1 MLTRMALPDGPL
13 AFFVTLSI
21 WSAFEALGVTPISVS
36 RDRAGS
42 QSRWPPRVWLHVSAL
57 SLALGVLTKGPVA
70 VVLVL
75 FVVAPVVVWERRRE
89 RGQAGR
95 AAPPLRFADMLA
107 ALALFALVTLP
118 WFVAV
123 TNAQGTGYLR
133 QFFVGENLDRFA
145 TTQNNDVRPL
155 WFYAPVVLGGLL
167 PWSLFAILWIAP
179 AARVLARTRRLSAP
193 EIRLAVWSLAPLAF
207 FSISIGKQPRYV
219 LPCLAPLA
227 VMLGRSIWNRLEHH
241 RAAGLPADR
250 QLATAGMFSGATL
263 AILGLLVLRVSPILS
278 AAGSG
283 WSRAGSI
290 AVVVAGVA
298 VFMSAITR
306 QARRLPLT
314 LTLAAAVAGFVLQ
327 TSVFATG
334 RPEPVEL
341 AAASMLVDGQPS
353 TTCACG
359 AFTRNLNFYTHAKTV
374 VGDPT
379 SEIERF
385 LSSPDRV
392 TAAVDSDALA
402 ALEAKW
408 QRRLPRL
415 LELSYLNVAALRLG
429 DLLNP
434 DSSRVRQRV
443 IVVANR

>member
-1 MLTRMALPDGPL
+1 
-13 AFFVTLSI
+13 
-21 WSAFEALGVTPISVS
+21 
-36 RDRAGS
+36 
-42 QSRWPPRVWLHVSAL
+42 
-57 SLALGVLTKGPVA
+57 
-70 VVLVL
+70 VLVL
-75 FVVAPVVVWERRRE
+75 IVVVPVVIWERRRATG
-89 RGQAGR
+89 RGGLRPGR
-95 AAPPLRFADMLA
+95 IRVADGLI
-107 ALALFALVTLP
+107 ALALFAVVTLP
-118 WFVAV
+118 WFAAV
-123 TNAQGTGYLR
+123 TQANGVGYLH

-145 TTQNNDVRPL
+145 TTQNNDVRSL
-155 WFYAPVVLGGLL
+155 WFYAPVLLGGLL
-167 PWSLFAILWIAP
+167 PWSPFAILWLAP
-179 AARVLARTRRLSAP
+179 AARVLTRKRSLSMP
-193 EIRLAVWSLAPLAF
+193 EVRIAAWALAPLAF
-207 FSISIGKQPRYV
+207 FSVSIGKQPRYI
-219 LPCLAPLA
+219 LPCLVPLA
-227 VMLGRSIWNRLEHH
+227 VLLGRSIWNRLEHH

>member
-1 MLTRMALPDGPL
+1 
-13 AFFVTLSI
+13 
-21 WSAFEALGVTPISVS
+21 
-36 RDRAGS
+36 
-42 QSRWPPRVWLHVSAL
+42 VSAL

-70 VVLVL
+70 AVLVL
-75 FVVAPVVVWERRRE
+75 IVVVPIVIWERRHPS
-89 RGQAGR
+89 GR
-95 AAPPLRFADMLA
+95 CGLEHGPIRVADSVI
-107 ALALFALVTLP
+107 ALALFAAVTLP
-118 WFVAV
+118 WFAAV
-123 TNAQGTGYLR
+123 TQANGIGYLH

-145 TTQNNDVRPL
+145 TTQNNDVRSL
-155 WFYAPVVLGGLL
+155 WFYAPILLGGLL
-167 PWSLFAILWIAP
+167 PWSPFAILWLAP
-179 AARVLARTRRLSAP
+179 AARVVTRKRSLSAL
-193 EIRLAVWSLAPLAF
+193 EVRIAAWTLAPLAF
-207 FSISIGKQPRYV
+207 FSVSIGKQPRYI
-219 LPCLAPLA
+219 LPCLVPLA
-227 VMLGRSIWNRLEHH
+227 VLLGRTIWHRLEQH

-250 QLATAGMFSGATL
+250 TLATAGMLSGATL
-263 AILGLLVLRVSPILS
+263 AILGFLVLQVSPILS

-298 VFMSAITR
+298 VFASAI
-306 QARRLPLT
+306 ARRARLLPLT
-314 LTLAAAVAGFVLQ
+314 LTLAAVVAGFVLQ
-327 TSVFATG
+327 KSVFATG

-341 AAASMLVDGQPS
+341 AAASMLVGGQPP
-353 TTCACG
+353 TACACG

-392 TAAVDSDALA
+392 MAAVDGDALA

-415 LELSYLNVAALRLG
+415 LEVSYLNVAALRLG
-429 DLLNP
+429 NLFDP
-434 DSSRVRQRV
+434 DPSRVLQRV